1 MELNYTQVDPIVF
14 FGFAIRD
21 ETMLN
26 DLLSIVG
33 LPAILAAQI
42 RVSLDW

>member
-14 FGFAIRD
+14 FGLAISD
-21 ETMLN
+21 EAVLY

-42 RVSLDW
+42 